1 MRTIKNLLLTCSF
14 VAALSSCKK
23 DNVTPKNTISYKVD
37 GVLKT
42 ADLET
47 SFYTYDNSV
56 IIKAGKADG
65 EQISLFIDKHTR
77 LGAFDLEGGRDKAIA
92 VYEPGGFVSDS
103 GKVIITSFNGK
114 LISGTFAFRGR
125 HNGVAKNITEGQFT
139 AAVVNLTLYILPPDG
154 DPSIDTGNSPP
165 GN

>member
-1 MRTIKNLLLTCSF
+1 MRLIKKLLLSGSF
-14 VAALSSCKK
+14 IAALSSCKK
-23 DNVTPKNTISYKVD
+23 DTVTPESTISYKVD

-42 ADLET
+42 VKPET
-47 SFYTYDNSV
+47 FFYTADNSLL
-56 IIKAGKADG
+56 IEGGKAGG

-77 LGAFDLEGGRDKAIA
+77 LGAFELESRQDNAVA

-103 GKVIITSFNGK
+103 GKVNITSFNGK
-114 LISGTFAFRGR
+114 QISGTFAFRGR
-125 HNGVAKNITEGQFT
+125 HNGLAKNITEGQFT
-139 AAVVNLTLYILPPDG
+139 ATVVNFTLYILPPDG